1 MPQIEKATSNFDR
14 VFTALQR
21 VEAERDEAVALAA
34 VLRGEL
40 EKVWPLFGRIPLHL
54 DTADEEVLAGVVF
67 TLSHQQ
73 STEFDHFM
81 KSVRAALATP
91 NEQVAALLRDAERGR
106 RAGDREW
113 LIQVLAREDINPN
126 GPSDKDLAD
135 AIIAALNEEGAA

>member
-1 MPQIEKATSNFDR
+1 MPQ
-14 VFTALQR
+14 

-91 NEQVAALLRDAERGR
+91 NELIEVLLSKVKGYDEAVALVAVLREEILAVIAKHVAIDQEKVKITMERGDAVSTLEIDVELPKAIH
-106 RAGDREW
+106 RA
-113 LIQVLAREDINPN
+113 A
-126 GPSDKDLAD
+126 
-135 AIIAALNEEGAA
+135 

>member
-1 MPQIEKATSNFDR
+1 MPQ
-14 VFTALQR
+14 

-91 NEQVAALLRDAERGR
+91 NEQVATLLRDAERGR
-106 RAGDREW
+106 RVTEPGW
-113 LIQVLAREDINPN
+113 PARM
-126 GPSDKDLAD
+126 LAD
-135 AIIAALNEEGAA
+135 QQVCDSLNAGNLADGLERIAALTEGGAP

>member
-1 MPQIEKATSNFDR
+1 MPQ
-14 VFTALQR
+14 

-40 EKVWPLFGRIPLHL
+40 EKVWPLFGRVPLHL

>member
-1 MPQIEKATSNFDR
+1 MPQ
-14 VFTALQR
+14 